1 MLQWYCETID
11 FAKSLKSS
19 VSSRNHWF
27 TPEFNLKEA
36 KVFHEITIMPMSSC
50 RLAVKSDIITNILRR
65 KPAL

>member
-1 MLQWYCETID
+1 MLLWYCETSD

-19 VSSRNHWF
+19 VSSQYHWF
-27 TPEFNLKEA
+27 TEEFNLKGA

-50 RLAVKSDIITNILRR
+50 RLAVKSDIITSILRR